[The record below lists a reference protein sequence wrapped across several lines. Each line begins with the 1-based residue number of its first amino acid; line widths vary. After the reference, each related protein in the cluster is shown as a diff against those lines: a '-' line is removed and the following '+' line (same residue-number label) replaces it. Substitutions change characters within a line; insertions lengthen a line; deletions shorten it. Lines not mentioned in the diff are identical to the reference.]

1 MKHYFDSNQEEL
13 LLKFLAKQEVSLS
26 DNQLEKL
33 FDYVQLVIQGNEKV
47 NLISRND
54 IPKFLSRHIADS
66 LMPYIVL
73 SKKNFLKPN
82 MIWADMG
89 AGGGCPGIGA
99 VRESCALEESSDTI
113 DRNRD
118 CKSLSDVVAFVNVR
132 QEF

>member
-73 SKKNFLKPN
+73 SKKK
-82 MIWADMG
+82 
-89 AGGGCPGIGA
+89 
-99 VRESCALEESSDTI
+99 
-113 DRNRD
+113 
-118 CKSLSDVVAFVNVR
+118 K
-132 QEF
+132 